1 MESNKLLN
9 DLFLTIRNDYAGW
22 NAKQKRHNPTPFVTM
37 LGQAY
42 YDRRMSSLLVL
53 QAVSQYCAGMRDRN
67 LKFQLVQEG
76 YAPFSR
82 GFSVRRCAQG
92 MVVDAVT
99 QETRLHPGDRVLAIN
114 RTAPER
120 IVKNLPNP
128 LLAADEPEREQWN
141 GYLKMARDITV
152 RHPDGTEELLELARY
167 PAEADTA
174 PALYQP
180 DPETVVLDPGTLNDA
195 DALEAFVEEHRAQLD
210 GCTRLVLDLR
220 DSNGDD
226 EEALLPLLPY
236 ITAKDTTAEELF
248 GDRRIRT
255 NYTRMNCARLIHMLT
270 PCLVDEDPEV
280 RQMAQQL
287 FETLAMDAKCTAK
300 LTPAVSTV
308 PSYTQLGMAAL
319 LPHVSLEIQPDS
331 TVTILGKKTVGT
343 AARESILQAA
353 EKNSSCIQFDQ
364 MQNMRRDELRSY
376 FSGKTLVYVYHNQ
389 IDARGDEARTENEVF
404 SACEEAV
411 EELYKEIRRLTDNAN
426 IRHFIVTADHGF
438 LYKHDPIMES
448 DKVINLPQAEIKNK
462 RFMISDDT
470 QPVAGAVG
478 YRLGDVLDTADN
490 RTVYTPLGSSIF
502 KCAGGGQ
509 NYVHGGASVQEMLV
523 PVLDVRTQAG
533 HVETQKATVSLLPTP
548 ETLMDGKI
556 TLKFLQTELVTDTV
570 LPAVYEVFVVNAM
583 DNQVSTKRTIRSDK
597 TVGCADE
604 ERRTEVTL
612 TLKKLPYSRENDYYF
627 LLTDKDTGAVME
639 KRSVKIDIAG
649 AKKEE

>member
-1 MESNKLLN
+1 MRLLFRKLRSSRFLQHIGRGGLNMESNKLLN

-174 PALYQP
+174 PALDQP

-287 FETLAMDAKCTAK
+287 TA
-300 LTPAVSTV
+300 
-308 PSYTQLGMAAL
+308 YY
-319 LPHVSLEIQPDS
+319 
-331 TVTILGKKTVGT
+331 
-343 AARESILQAA
+343 R
-353 EKNSSCIQFDQ
+353 DQ
-364 MQNMRRDELRSY
+364 
-376 FSGKTLVYVYHNQ
+376 SGKGWV
-389 IDARGDEARTENEVF
+389 DE
-404 SACEEAV
+404 V
-411 EELYKEIRRLTDNAN
+411 EELPVPAETPILRRGPEKVMVLTDTWCEQEAERFVQLAKRQGRAVLLGRPTMGTLDYTNPVMAEYDEFRFTYPISRTAASLEGN
-426 IRHFIVTADHGF
+426 GVAERGLQPDILVPFAPEECTAD
-438 LYKHDPIMES
+438 L
-448 DKVINLPQAEIKNK
+448 L
-462 RFMISDDT
+462 
-470 QPVAGAVG
+470 
-478 YRLGDVLDTADN
+478 L
-490 RTVYTPLGSSIF
+490 
-502 KCAGGGQ
+502 
-509 NYVHGGASVQEMLV
+509 
-523 PVLDVRTQAG
+523 
-533 HVETQKATVSLLPTP
+533 QKA
-548 ETLMDGKI
+548 
-556 TLKFLQTELVTDTV
+556 LQL
-570 LPAVYEVFVVNAM
+570 
-583 DNQVSTKRTIRSDK
+583 
-597 TVGCADE
+597 
-604 ERRTEVTL
+604 
-612 TLKKLPYSRENDYYF
+612 
-627 LLTDKDTGAVME
+627 
-639 KRSVKIDIAG
+639 
-649 AKKEE
+649 